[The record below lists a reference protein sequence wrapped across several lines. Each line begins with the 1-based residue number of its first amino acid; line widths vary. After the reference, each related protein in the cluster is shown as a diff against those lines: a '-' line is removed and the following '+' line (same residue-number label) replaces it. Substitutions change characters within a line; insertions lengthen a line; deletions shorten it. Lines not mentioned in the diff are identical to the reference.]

1 MALGLVLSLV
11 LAGARYQVTR
21 TPDRVELSD
30 RATDTV
36 VAVNPSAG
44 NIAFSL
50 KVKGHELLWWTPGQ
64 MSGIPFVGPWA
75 NRLDEQ
81 AFWANGKRYPFD
93 MTLGNVR
100 GAIPIHG
107 FLTLTDKWRVIEARA
122 NGSSAWITSRLD
134 FFREPAWMK
143 QWPFAHSVEMTYR
156 LQNGVLEVATS
167 ISNMSAEPMPVVIGF
182 HPYFQLT
189 DASRDD
195 WTISVGAKTHWKL
208 ASNKVP
214 TGETEPIEM
223 LLSNSHA
230 AALRDLDLDDVFGD
244 LERDASGRATL
255 SVAAK
260 SQRLDVLFGPNYRA
274 AVVWAPKGRPF
285 VCFEPMAG
293 ITDAVNLAQRGLYRE
308 LQSVAPG
315 ATWRESFWI
324 RPVL

>member
-134 FFREPAWMK
+134 FFREPTWMK

-223 LLSNSHA
+223 LLSNPHA